1 MNGFIG
7 LTKRNL
13 LLYFKD
19 RQAIIFSLLTP
30 IIIFVLYILF
40 LKDNYADSMLQIVE
54 TMHLSISAKSID
66 QIVYTLLLSGIMGS
80 SLITIPYSC
89 LSTIVKDKETKVDHD
104 IATTPMKRYQIA
116 LAYYTGA
123 TISAFLMTALLFTVG
138 LLFLHG
144 LGNLYMDG
152 YTILQ
157 LYGLIFFGSISAT
170 ACIMV
175 LVLFFKST
183 SASDAC
189 YGLLSAGC
197 GFVIGAYI
205 PLSQFSDSIQNICN
219 LLPATH
225 STAMIRNLL
234 SKGVLDHMEKTIM
247 GGDMFVKEIKNVFS
261 YHATMFGHDI
271 SMAQSFLYMGILFLL
286 SIIAIILIYA
296 KTYRRK

>member
-1 MNGFIG
+1 
-7 LTKRNL
+7 
-13 LLYFKD
+13 
-19 RQAIIFSLLTP
+19 
-30 IIIFVLYILF
+30 
-40 LKDNYADSMLQIVE
+40 MLQIVE

-205 PLSQFSDSIQNICN
+205 PLSQFSDSIQNVCN

-225 STAMIRNLL
+225 NTAMIRNLL

-247 GGDMFVKEIKNVFS
+247 GGDLFVKEIKNVFS

-271 SMAQSFLYMGILFLL
+271 SMAQSFLYIGILFLL
-286 SIIAIILIYA
+286 SIFAIILIYA

>member
-123 TISAFLMTALLFTVG
+123 TISAFLMTAVLYTVG
-138 LLFLHG
+138 FLFLHG

-189 YGLLSAGC
+189 Y
-197 GFVIGAYI
+197 I
-205 PLSQFSDSIQNICN
+205 PLSQFSNSIQNICN

-286 SIIAIILIYA
+286 SIFAIILIYA